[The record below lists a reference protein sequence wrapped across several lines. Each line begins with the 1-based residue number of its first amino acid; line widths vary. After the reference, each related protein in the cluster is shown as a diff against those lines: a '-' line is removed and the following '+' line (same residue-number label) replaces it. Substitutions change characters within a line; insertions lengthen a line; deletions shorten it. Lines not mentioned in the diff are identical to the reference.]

1 MKALIVAALSGF
13 ISAFLQNDIKTLQDM
28 GYEVHCAADA
38 GHANT
43 TVRSSIWDEL
53 NVTFHQ
59 VDFDSKN
66 PASKKNLEAYK
77 EISSLAKQE
86 QFDLVHCHTP
96 IAGFITR
103 LAMQSYRKKGMKVI
117 YTSHGFY
124 FHKHAPKKDW
134 VKFYPI
140 EKVASHWCDAIVTI
154 NNEDLQCA
162 KGMWCKRCYKINS
175 IGLDVDRYLNTHIDR
190 EAYRAS
196 IGIEKDDVMVL
207 AVGELS
213 ERKNHAVIIKALGK
227 IGNPKY
233 KFVICGRAAT
243 GTGTYDKLKAL
254 AQELR
259 VPVIFLGYRNDM
271 PEIYKCTDITVLP
284 SKREGLGMAGL
295 QSLIS
300 GVPVVGSDVHG
311 IVDYVIEGKT
321 GYRYNPDD
329 VDGFAKGIRKLSDRN
344 ARESM
349 RENCIKTAMCFS
361 KEISKEQM
369 KKIYEDV
376 LGGKNSVQ

>member
-154 NNEDLQCA
+154 NNED
-162 KGMWCKRCYKINS
+162 
-175 IGLDVDRYLNTHIDR
+175 
-190 EAYRAS
+190 
-196 IGIEKDDVMVL
+196 
-207 AVGELS
+207 
-213 ERKNHAVIIKALGK
+213 
-227 IGNPKY
+227 
-233 KFVICGRAAT
+233 
-243 GTGTYDKLKAL
+243 
-254 AQELR
+254 
-259 VPVIFLGYRNDM
+259 
-271 PEIYKCTDITVLP
+271 
-284 SKREGLGMAGL
+284 
-295 QSLIS
+295 
-300 GVPVVGSDVHG
+300 
-311 IVDYVIEGKT
+311 
-321 GYRYNPDD
+321 
-329 VDGFAKGIRKLSDRN
+329 
-344 ARESM
+344 
-349 RENCIKTAMCFS
+349 
-361 KEISKEQM
+361 
-369 KKIYEDV
+369 
-376 LGGKNSVQ
+376 